1 MVWLCAVGAWVPGR
15 AQVSPMPNQAAPAAR
30 LVCRSWGTD
39 AGLPQNTVNS
49 IVQAQEGYLWLA
61 TRDGLARF
69 DGVRFTV
76 FGLEEGLRTVDV
88 SCLYQDRNGTLWI
101 GTAGGGL
108 SRWANGRI
116 EPVGE
121 PSRRLAGDD
130 VACLAEDTEGRL
142 WVGTSAGLA
151 IRDRDQFI
159 PLEALAPLARTS
171 IRAVLAQRDGT
182 MWIAT
187 RSQGLFAFKAG
198 QLKAERGPPG
208 NELIQAYCLA
218 EDAAGQ
224 VWASI
229 GNGQVLCLQAG
240 AWRVYNQSDG
250 LPFAYVTALATDRE
264 GRVWAGSLDDGL
276 YCFEAGRFH
285 PIRTEHGLSANDIRS
300 LLPDREGNLWV
311 GTRTGGLNRL
321 SPRRLV
327 HVGREQ
333 GLTNDFT
340 RGLAQTPD
348 GVIWVATTGGG
359 LYRGSPAGFEPFT
372 GPIISF
378 YAQAET
384 VLATTD
390 GSLWW
395 GGARGLL
402 RWRDGALTG
411 TFTNAPWVRAA
422 IISAL
427 CENSRGGLWIGN
439 SEGTVVRYQEGQFTP
454 APPGLARGP
463 VTALASATN
472 GWLWVGSTGGGLRG
486 LDPATDSVRHCPDG
500 LVSHAIRT
508 LYLDPAGV
516 LWIGTA
522 GGGLSRLRDGRIFSF
537 TARHGLGA
545 NTVSQIIEDDEGHL
559 WLGSNRGILRV
570 RKSELED
577 LARGAISFLHPRA
590 YGLNDGMPAEECSG
604 GFSPAGLKTRDGLIC
619 FSTVRGLIFLDPH
632 QQEETAASPT
642 VLLEEVLVNGQAI
655 QAKAAPGGARRITI
669 PPGGRELELRYTGLS
684 YGSPEKVS
692 FRYRLEGLERE
703 WVEAGARR
711 AAYYSRVPPGDYVFR
726 VIACNADGLW
736 NETGAALALRLEPY
750 LWQRRGFLAV
760 VMLAALAALAAT
772 LRLLERRRY
781 RRQLAILETR
791 HAVERERLRIAQDM
805 HDHIG
810 GMLTQVSQLSDLGL
824 GAAPPDTPVRA
835 HLERIGTQSRA
846 AVQAL
851 DEIIWATNPK
861 NDNLPRFAEYIS
873 RFADEFFET
882 SAIRCWQE
890 MPADLPDLPLRA
902 DLRHNIFLAIRE
914 AFHNVLKHSAAATL
928 WLRLALSDG
937 QLRIEIEDNGRGFDR
952 DKPGPGGNGLENMRS
967 RLAECGGRMTLESA
981 PGKGTKIQFAFPL

>member
-1 MVWLCAVGAWVPGR
+1 
-15 AQVSPMPNQAAPAAR
+15 MPPQAAPASR

-49 IVQAQEGYLWLA
+49 IVQARDGYLWLA

-88 SCLYQDRNGTLWI
+88 SCLYEDRNGTLWV

-130 VACLAEDTEGRL
+130 VACLAEDAEGRL
-142 WVGTSAGLA
+142 WIGTSAGLA
-151 IRDRDQFI
+151 IREADQFI
-159 PLEALAPLARTS
+159 QVEALAPLARTS

-187 RSQGLFAFKAG
+187 RSQGLFEFKAG
-198 QLKAERGPPG
+198 QLKAERGPAG

-229 GNGQVLCLQAG
+229 GNGQVLCRQAG
-240 AWRVYNQSDG
+240 SWRVYNQSDG
-250 LPFAYVTALATDRE
+250 LPFAYVTTLVADRQ

-276 YCFEAGRFH
+276 YCFEEGRFH

-321 SPRRLV
+321 SQRKLV
-327 HVGREQ
+327 HVGSAQ

-340 RGLAQTPD
+340 RGLAQTAD

-359 LYRGSPAGFEPFT
+359 LYRGSPAGFAPFT

-384 VLATTD
+384 VLATAD

-402 RWRDGALTG
+402 RWQDGALTG

-427 CENSRGGLWIGN
+427 CEDPRGGLWIGN
-439 SEGTVVRYQEGQFTP
+439 SEGTVVRYEKGQFTP
-454 APPGLARGP
+454 VPHRLARGP
-463 VTALASATN
+463 VTALVASTN

-486 LDPATDSVRHCPDG
+486 LDTATDSVRNFPDG
-500 LVSHAIRT
+500 LASQSIRT
-508 LYLDPAGV
+508 LYLDSAGV

-522 GGGLSRLRDGRIFSF
+522 GGGLGRLRDGRIFSF

-545 NTVSQIIEDDEGHL
+545 NTVSQIVEDDYGHL
-559 WLGSNRGILRV
+559 WLGANRGILRV
-570 RKSELED
+570 RKSELDD

-604 GFSPAGLKTRDGLIC
+604 GFSPAGLKTREGLIC

-632 QQEETAASPT
+632 QQEEIAPSPT
-642 VLLEEVLVNGQAI
+642 VLLEEVLVNG
-655 QAKAAPGGARRITI
+655 KPVPPPGGSGGGARQITV

-703 WVEAGARR
+703 WVEAGTRR

-736 NETGAALALRLEPY
+736 NETGATLALTLEPY
-750 LWQRRGFLAV
+750 LWQTRSFLAAV
-760 VMLAALAALAAT
+760 ILLALGATAAI

-824 GAAPPDTPVRA
+824 GAASPDTPVRA
-835 HLERIGTQSRA
+835 HLERIGVQSRA

-861 NDNLPRFAEYIS
+861 NDNLPRFAEYVS
-873 RFADEFFET
+873 RFADEFFEA
-882 SAIRCWQE
+882 SPVRCWQD

-914 AFHNVLKHSAAATL
+914 AFHNVLKHSAAASL

-937 QLRIEIEDNGRGFDR
+937 QVRIEIEDNGRGFDR
-952 DKPGPGGNGLENMRS
+952 DTVSPGGNGLENMRS

-981 PGKGTKIQFAFPL
+981 PGKGTKVQFAFPL